1 MRRQIR
7 FPGPPFDTSFS
18 LNDHGVHHVRFAPS
32 WLSLSSATTRA
43 ETVVRSFERKNHVS
57 PSFTSLGVPAIFAQV
72 LADQGIETAFPI
84 QEATLP
90 TTLKGGDVLG
100 RGQTGS
106 GKTLAFSLPVVAR
119 LAANPKPRKARFPRA
134 LIMAPTRELA
144 TQIAKVVEPMAQAA
158 DLRTAVVF
166 GGVSQLRQEKELNA
180 GVDILIA
187 CPGRL
192 EDLLKQRVA
201 DLSRVEISVLD
212 EADHMADLGFLPV
225 VKRILDQ
232 APRGIQHML
241 FSATLDNGVDKLVQ
255 RYLDNPTVHSVDA
268 PTAAVNTMEHH
279 VFMVS
284 NDDKKELVRTL
295 ASGSG
300 RRIMFMRTKHHA
312 KKMAVWLSKC
322 GIPTVDLHG
331 NLSQNARDRNLAAF
345 SAGDARVLVATDV
358 AARGVHV
365 DGVELVVHIDPP
377 AEHKAYLHR
386 SGRTARAG
394 SDGTVVTIATPD
406 QQGDVKSLLKAA
418 GLKVPIVK
426 VTPKAAVVAE
436 VVGEVAELVAY
447 VAPQLRSTATV
458 RKDTLNDSDAAGGRG
473 RRRGGRG
480 TSKSNAPARS
490 NSGEAPRNRDENR
503 GERRGEGRGYAAS
516 SARTNT
522 GERRS
527 EGRSEN
533 RGEGRGYAA
542 PGARTGERRN
552 DSRGN
557 GSAPRGGERREDG
570 RGGNRS
576 DRRADMRQ
584 DDRDVARRGAGRS
597 NPAARNNAGQRQGS
611 GASSRPR
618 GGNTVG
624 EALGASKVEA
634 ANGASRAGG
643 RSRGPRRAS
652 APASNGRSY

>member
-1 MRRQIR
+1 
-7 FPGPPFDTSFS
+7 
-18 LNDHGVHHVRFAPS
+18 
-32 WLSLSSATTRA
+32 
-43 ETVVRSFERKNHVS
+43 
-57 PSFTSLGVPAIFAQV
+57 VPAIFADV
-72 LADQGIETAFPI
+72 LASQGIEAAFPI

-90 TTLKGGDVLG
+90 TTLNGGDVLG

-144 TQIAKVVEPMAQAA
+144 TQIAKVVEPLAKAV
-158 DLRTAVVF
+158 DLRVAVVF
-166 GGVSQLRQEKELNA
+166 GGVSQQRQEKDLNA

-255 RYLDNPTVHSVDA
+255 RYLSNPTVHSVDA

-312 KKMAVWLSKC
+312 KKMAVWLTKC

-394 SDGTVVTIATPD
+394 SDGIVVTIATPD
-406 QQGDVKSLLKAA
+406 QQSDVKSLIKAA
-418 GLKVPIVK
+418 GLKVPMVK
-426 VTPKAAVVAE
+426 VTPNSQVVMD
-436 VVGEVAELVAY
+436 VVGDVAAPVAY
-447 VAPQLRSTATV
+447 VAPQLRSTASV
-458 RKDTLNDSDAAGGRG
+458 RKETLTDSDAAGGRG

-480 TSKSNAPARS
+480 TAKSA
-490 NSGEAPRNRDENR
+490 SGEAPRSRDENR
-503 GERRGEGRGYAAS
+503 GGERRTENRSENRGGERRTENRSENRG
-516 SARTNT
+516 

-527 EGRSEN
+527 DN
-533 RGEGRGYAA
+533 RGEGRGNAA
-542 PGARTGERRN
+542 PGYRSERRN
-552 DSRGN
+552 DNRGA
-557 GSAPRGGERREDG
+557 SAPRAGDRRTD
-570 RGGNRS
+570 NRA
-576 DRRADMRQ
+576 DRRADMQQ
-584 DDRDVARRGAGRS
+584 DDRDVARRT
-597 NPAARNNAGQRQGS
+597 NPANRGSAAARNNSGQRQG
-611 GASSRPR
+611 GAASSRPPR
-618 GGNTVG
+618 SSNTIG
-624 EALGASKVEA
+624 DALGASKVEA
-634 ANGASRAGG
+634 ANGAGRGAGRGRA
-643 RSRGPRRAS
+643 PRRATS
-652 APASNGRSY
+652 PASGNRNNY

>member
-1 MRRQIR
+1 MC
-7 FPGPPFDTSFS
+7 
-18 LNDHGVHHVRFAPS
+18 LNAVSIMSALRHSR
-32 WLSLSSATTRA
+32 LSLSSANTRV
-43 ETVVRSFERKNHVS
+43 ETVVRSFERKYHVS
-57 PSFTSLGVPAIFAQV
+57 PSFTSLGVPAILAEV
-72 LADQGIETAFPI
+72 LAAQGIESAFPI

-119 LAANPKPRKARFPRA
+119 LAADPKPRKARFPRA

-144 TQIAKVVEPMAQAA
+144 TQIARVVEPLAESF

-166 GGVSQLRQEKELNA
+166 GGVSQLRQEKDLNA

-201 DLSRVEISVLD
+201 DLSRIEVSVLD

-255 RYLDNPTVHSVDA
+255 RYLSNPTVHSVDA
-268 PTAAVNTMEHH
+268 PQAAVNTMEHH
-279 VFMVS
+279 VFLVS
-284 NDDKKELVRTL
+284 NDDKKELIRTL

-312 KKMAVWLSKC
+312 KKMAVWLTKC

-406 QQGDVKSLLKAA
+406 QQSDVKSLMKAA
-418 GLKVPIVK
+418 GLKVPMVK
-426 VTPKAAVVAE
+426 VTPNAKVVMDVVGAVAE
-436 VVGEVAELVAY
+436 PVAY
-447 VAPQLRSTATV
+447 VAPQLRSTAAV
-458 RKDTLNDSDAAGGRG
+458 RKDTLTDSDAAGGRG

-480 TSKSNAPARS
+480 TAKVAAPARG
-490 NSGEAPRNRDENR
+490 NGGAGQRNRDDNR
-503 GERRGEGRGYAAS
+503 GERRTENRGSAAS
-516 SARTNT
+516 STRNSGG
-522 GERRS
+522 GER
-527 EGRSEN
+527 RSEN

-542 PGARTGERRN
+542 PGA
-552 DSRGN
+552 SRGGRSN
-557 GSAPRGGERREDG
+557 DGRGSAASAGRGGERRTEG
-570 RGGNRS
+570 RTENRS
-576 DRRADMRQ
+576 DRRTDMRQ
-584 DDRDVARRGAGRS
+584 DSRGDDRDVARRGAGAGRGS
-597 NPAARNNAGQRQGS
+597 AAARNNSGQRQG
-611 GASSRPR
+611 ASAGSRPR
-618 GGNTVG
+618 SGNTVG

-634 ANGASRAGG
+634 ANGASRGGAGA

-652 APASNGRSY
+652 SPASGNRGY

>member
-1 MRRQIR
+1 M
-7 FPGPPFDTSFS
+7 
-18 LNDHGVHHVRFAPS
+18 
-32 WLSLSSATTRA
+32 
-43 ETVVRSFERKNHVS
+43 S
-57 PSFTSLGVPAIFAQV
+57 PSFTSLGVPAILAEV
-72 LADQGIETAFPI
+72 LAAQGIESAFPI

-144 TQIAKVVEPMAQAA
+144 TQIAKVVEPLAEAF

-166 GGVSQLRQEKELNA
+166 GGVSQLRQEKDLNA

-232 APRGIQHML
+232 APRGIQHLL

-255 RYLDNPTVHSVDA
+255 RYLENPTVHSVDA
-268 PTAAVNTMEHH
+268 PQAAVNTMEHH
-279 VFMVS
+279 VFLVS

-295 ASGSG
+295 ASGTG

-312 KKMAVWLSKC
+312 KKMAVWLGKC
-322 GIPTVDLHG
+322 GIPSVDLHG

-345 SAGDARVLVATDV
+345 AAGDARVLVATDV

-418 GLKVPIVK
+418 GLKVPMVK
-426 VTPKAAVVAE
+426 VTPNAQVVSD
-436 VVGEVAELVAY
+436 VVGERAEPVAY
-447 VAPQLRSTATV
+447 VAPQLRTQATV
-458 RKDTLNDSDAAGGRG
+458 RKDTLTDSDAAGGRG

-480 TSKSNAPARS
+480 TTKASAPAKS
-490 NSGEAPRNRDENR
+490 TGGENQRGRDENR
-503 GERRGEGRGYAAS
+503 GERRTESRGNAAS
-516 SARTNT
+516 STRNSG
-522 GERRS
+522 GERR
-527 EGRSEN
+527 GEN

-542 PGARTGERRN
+542 PGARSGERR
-552 DSRGN
+552 GN
-557 GSAPRGGERREDG
+557 GAAAGRGGERRSDV
-570 RGGNRS
+570 RTDNRA

-584 DDRDVARRGAGRS
+584 DSRGDDRDVARRGAGAGAGRGS
-597 NPAARNNAGQRQGS
+597 ASARNNSGQRQGATS
-611 GASSRPR
+611 GSRPR
-618 GGNTVG
+618 GGNTIG

-634 ANGASRAGG
+634 ANGASRGG

-652 APASNGRSY
+652 SPASNNRSY

>member
-1 MRRQIR
+1 M
-7 FPGPPFDTSFS
+7 
-18 LNDHGVHHVRFAPS
+18 
-32 WLSLSSATTRA
+32 
-43 ETVVRSFERKNHVS
+43 S
-57 PSFTSLGVPAIFAQV
+57 PSFTSLGVPAIFADV
-72 LADQGIETAFPI
+72 LASQGIETAFPI

-90 TTLKGGDVLG
+90 STLNGGDVLG

-144 TQIAKVVEPMAQAA
+144 TQIAKVVEPLAKAV

-166 GGVSQLRQEKELNA
+166 GGVSQLRQEKDLNA

-255 RYLDNPTVHSVDA
+255 RYLSNPTVHEVDA

-284 NDDKKELVRTL
+284 NDDKKELIRTL

-365 DGVELVVHIDPP
+365 DDVELVVHVDPP

-394 SDGTVVTIATPD
+394 SSGTVVTIATPD
-406 QQGDVKSLLKAA
+406 QQSDVKSLLKAA
-418 GLKVPIVK
+418 GLKVPMVK
-426 VTPKAAVVAE
+426 VTPNSQVVSD
-436 VVGEVAELVAY
+436 VVGNRAEPVAY
-447 VAPQLRSTATV
+447 VAPQLRSTASV
-458 RKDTLNDSDAAGGRG
+458 RTQALTDSDAAGGRG

-480 TSKSNAPARS
+480 TAKANT
-490 NSGEAPRNRDENR
+490 GEAPRSRDE
-503 GERRGEGRGYAAS
+503 S
-516 SARTNT
+516 S

-527 EGRSEN
+527 ESRGANASAGRGNERRSEN

-542 PGARTGERRN
+542 SGGRGAERRGAGA
-552 DSRGN
+552 SG
-557 GSAPRGGERREDG
+557 GRGGERRTENRTD
-570 RGGNRS
+570 NRS

-584 DDRDVARRGAGRS
+584 DDRDVARRSTVPNRGS
-597 NPAARNNAGQRQGS
+597 AASRNNSGQRQGS
-611 GASSRPR
+611 GAGSRPR
-618 GGNTVG
+618 GGNTIG

-634 ANGASRAGG
+634 AAGAG
-643 RSRGPRRAS
+643 RGRGPRRAS
-652 APASNGRSY
+652 APASSNRSR

>member
-1 MRRQIR
+1 M
-7 FPGPPFDTSFS
+7 
-18 LNDHGVHHVRFAPS
+18 
-32 WLSLSSATTRA
+32 
-43 ETVVRSFERKNHVS
+43 S
-57 PSFTSLGVPAIFAQV
+57 PSFTSLGVPATFAEV
-72 LADQGIETAFPI
+72 LAAQGIESAFPI

-90 TTLKGGDVLG
+90 TTLNGGDVLG

-119 LAANPKPRKARFPRA
+119 LAADPKPRKARFPRA

-144 TQIAKVVEPMAQAA
+144 TQIAKVVEPLAKAV

-166 GGVSQLRQEKELNA
+166 GGVSQLRQEKDLNA

-255 RYLDNPTVHSVDA
+255 RYLENPTVHSVDA

-279 VFMVS
+279 VFLVS

-406 QQGDVKSLLKAA
+406 QQSDVKSLMKAA
-418 GLKVPIVK
+418 GLKVPMVK
-426 VTPKAAVVAE
+426 VTPNAQVVSD
-436 VVGEVAELVAY
+436 VVGERRRARCLCCPA
-447 VAPQLRSTATV
+447 AAQHRHRPQGHPERLRRSRRPWPSPRRTRHRQEHQRTRLRATATRTV
-458 RKDTLNDSDAAGGRG
+458 ASAAPKAVAATPRPDAVA
-473 RRRGGRG
+473 
-480 TSKSNAPARS
+480 SA
-490 NSGEAPRNRDENR
+490 APRTAARAVATPQPVAAVEN
-503 GERRGEGRGYAAS
+503 AAM
-516 SARTNT
+516 T
-522 GERRS
+522 
-527 EGRSEN
+527 
-533 RGEGRGYAA
+533 AA
-542 PGARTGERRN
+542 AA
-552 DSRGN
+552 
-557 GSAPRGGERREDG
+557 SAPRGGERRTENRWRPSCG
-570 RGGNRS
+570 RAPGRPRRS
-576 DRRADMRQ
+576 PSQPRSQPRLGSRTQQLGPAPGFRRRFPP
-584 DDRDVARRGAGRS
+584 ARRQHHCRRTGCIQGRS
-597 NPAARNNAGQRQGS
+597 RNRC
-611 GASSRPR
+611 RPWR
-618 GGNTVG
+618 P
-624 EALGASKVEA
+624 
-634 ANGASRAGG
+634 
-643 RSRGPRRAS
+643 SRGPRRAS
-652 APASNGRSY
+652 SPASNGRNF

>member
-1 MRRQIR
+1 M
-7 FPGPPFDTSFS
+7 
-18 LNDHGVHHVRFAPS
+18 
-32 WLSLSSATTRA
+32 
-43 ETVVRSFERKNHVS
+43 S
-57 PSFTSLGVPAIFAQV
+57 PSFTSLGVPAIFADV
-72 LADQGIETAFPI
+72 LASQGIETAFPI

-90 TTLKGGDVLG
+90 STLNGGDVLG

-144 TQIAKVVEPMAQAA
+144 TQIAKVVEPLAKAV

-166 GGVSQLRQEKELNA
+166 GGVSQLRQEKDLNA

-255 RYLDNPTVHSVDA
+255 RYLSNPTVHEVDA

-284 NDDKKELVRTL
+284 NDDKKELIRTL

-365 DGVELVVHIDPP
+365 DDVELVVHVDPP

-394 SDGTVVTIATPD
+394 SSGTVVTIATPD
-406 QQGDVKSLLKAA
+406 QQSDVKSLLKAA
-418 GLKVPIVK
+418 GLKVPMVK
-426 VTPKAAVVAE
+426 VTPNSQVVSD
-436 VVGEVAELVAY
+436 VVGNRAEPVAY
-447 VAPQLRSTATV
+447 VAPQLRSTASV
-458 RKDTLNDSDAAGGRG
+458 RTQALTDSDAAGGRG

-480 TSKSNAPARS
+480 TAKANT
-490 NSGEAPRNRDENR
+490 GEAPRSRDE
-503 GERRGEGRGYAAS
+503 S
-516 SARTNT
+516 S

-527 EGRSEN
+527 ESRGANASAGRGNERRSEN

-542 PGARTGERRN
+542 SGGRGAERRGAGA
-552 DSRGN
+552 SG
-557 GSAPRGGERREDG
+557 GRGGERRTENRTD
-570 RGGNRS
+570 NRS

-584 DDRDVARRGAGRS
+584 DDRDVARRSTVPNRGS
-597 NPAARNNAGQRQGS
+597 AASRNNSGHRQGS
-611 GASSRPR
+611 GAGSRPR
-618 GGNTVG
+618 GGNTIG

-634 ANGASRAGG
+634 AAGAG
-643 RSRGPRRAS
+643 RGRGPRRAS
-652 APASNGRSY
+652 APASSNRSR

>member
-1 MRRQIR
+1 M
-7 FPGPPFDTSFS
+7 
-18 LNDHGVHHVRFAPS
+18 
-32 WLSLSSATTRA
+32 
-43 ETVVRSFERKNHVS
+43 S
-57 PSFTSLGVPAIFAQV
+57 PSFTSLGVPAIFADV
-72 LADQGIETAFPI
+72 LASQGIESAFPI

-90 TTLKGGDVLG
+90 TTLNGGDVLG

-144 TQIAKVVEPMAQAA
+144 TQIAKVVEPLAKAV
-158 DLRTAVVF
+158 DLRVAVVF
-166 GGVSQLRQEKELNA
+166 GGVSQVRQEKDLNA

-255 RYLDNPTVHSVDA
+255 RYLENPTVHSVDSSSA
-268 PTAAVNTMEHH
+268 SVNTMEHH
-279 VFMVS
+279 VFLVS

-394 SDGTVVTIATPD
+394 SDGTVVTVVTPD
-406 QQGDVKSLLKAA
+406 QQSDVKSLLKAA
-418 GLKVPIVK
+418 GIKVPMVK
-426 VTPKAAVVAE
+426 VTPNAQIVSD
-436 VVGEVAELVAY
+436 VVGERAEPVAY
-447 VAPQLRSTATV
+447 VAPQLRSTASV
-458 RKDTLNDSDAAGGRG
+458 RKDTLSDSDAAGGRG

-480 TSKSNAPARS
+480 TAKSAG
-490 NSGEAPRNRDENR
+490 GEAPRNRDENR
-503 GERRGEGRGYAAS
+503 GERRTESRGGNGAAGRG
-516 SARTNT
+516 
-522 GERRS
+522 GERRT
-527 EGRSEN
+527 ENRTEN

-542 PGARTGERRN
+542 AGGRGGERRN
-552 DSRGN
+552 DGRGA
-557 GSAPRGGERREDG
+557 SAPRGGERRTD
-570 RGGNRS
+570 NRS
-576 DRRADMRQ
+576 DRRVDVRQ
-584 DDRDVARRGAGRS
+584 DDRDVARRSPVPNRGSA
-597 NPAARNNAGQRQGS
+597 AARNNSGQRQGS
-611 GASSRPR
+611 GAGSRPR
-618 GGNTVG
+618 GGNTIA

-634 ANGASRAGG
+634 ATGAG
-643 RSRGPRRAS
+643 RGRGPRRAS
-652 APASNGRSY
+652 APASNGRNF